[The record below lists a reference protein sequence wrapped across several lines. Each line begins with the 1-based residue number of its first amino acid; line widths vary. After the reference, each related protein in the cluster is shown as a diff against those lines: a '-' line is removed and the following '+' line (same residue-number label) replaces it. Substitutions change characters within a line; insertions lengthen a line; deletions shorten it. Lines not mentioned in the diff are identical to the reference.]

1 MSLQAAEKT
10 NDDAESLDQSLAQTS
25 SVSIPLSTDASSDA
39 TVIISITQ
47 CHYARWSLL
56 FAYLDMELCLVSL

>member
-39 TVIISITQ
+39 TVRISITQ
-47 CHYARWSLL
+47 CHYARWNLL
-56 FAYLDMELCLVSL
+56 FGYLDMELCLVSL